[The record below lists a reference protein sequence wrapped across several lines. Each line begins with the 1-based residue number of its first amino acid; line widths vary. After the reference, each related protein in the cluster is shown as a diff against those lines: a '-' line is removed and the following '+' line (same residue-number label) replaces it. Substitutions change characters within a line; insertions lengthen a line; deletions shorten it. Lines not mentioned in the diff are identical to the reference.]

1 MLMNTKAIIFQNQ
14 NYSHKGLKMNSKV
27 AIFIK
32 KLTDVPF
39 KYKVII
45 ELLIFGIILVLTIS
59 FSILH
64 ISKNDTIADSLNRM
78 DAKFKEREKALKI
91 TLDSDIYFLNSLVNT
106 KLFQNS
112 LLNYNDDKVK
122 EIFKNRLNSKKIY
135 CVCV

>member
-1 MLMNTKAIIFQNQ
+1 
-14 NYSHKGLKMNSKV
+14 MNSKV